1 MRFTEFPVAKEG
13 LILVIPLS
21 ILTIVLGFLL
31 PVYITLLLV
40 LIDLFLLYFFR
51 NPERRIPD
59 FKGSVVAPADG
70 KVIHAGEYLED
81 RFLGGKTIKISIFM
95 SIFNVHINRIPTSG
109 RITDVFYK
117 KGRFFSANFDKA
129 SLLNEHNAVL
139 METENGKKVLFVQI
153 AGLVARRII
162 CWIKKGDSVVR
173 GQRFGLICFGSRVD
187 IFLPLETKID
197 VKIGQRVKGG
207 ETILGY
213 LT

>member
-1 MRFTEFPVAKEG
+1 LRFTEFPVAKEG

>member
-1 MRFTEFPVAKEG
+1 MRFTEFPIVKEG
-13 LILVIPLS
+13 LLLVIPLS

-31 PVYITLLLV
+31 PVYITLLLI
-40 LIDLFLLYFFR
+40 LIDLFLVYFFR
-51 NPERRIPD
+51 NPKRSIPD
-59 FKGSVVAPADG
+59 FEGSVVAPADG

-109 RITDVFYK
+109 RITDIFYK
-117 KGRFFSANFDKA
+117 KGKFFSANFDKA
-129 SLLNEHNAVL
+129 SLLNEHNALL
-139 METENGKKVLFVQI
+139 METENGKKVLFVQV

-162 CWIKKGDSVVR
+162 CWIKKGDAVVR